1 MHSSSRRK
9 APSVKD
15 DLFAP
20 SIISQP
26 IMIHVLASPTLPWR
40 GTRSY
45 LHHRPGHLPTLKR

>member
-9 APSVKD
+9 APSVMD

-20 SIISQP
+20 PIISQP

-40 GTRSY
+40 GPRSY